1 MAVDPFRVV
10 GQEEGDDGGQV
21 GGAPEAGGFGGH
33 EEHLLATAQ
42 LDLPREFVT
51 KVGDTLREET
61 ARLIKSGLWPARL
74 LSQQPWNPRVP

>member
-1 MAVDPFRVV
+1 VA
-10 GQEEGDDGGQV
+10 
-21 GGAPEAGGFGGH
+21 
-33 EEHLLATAQ
+33 ATAQ